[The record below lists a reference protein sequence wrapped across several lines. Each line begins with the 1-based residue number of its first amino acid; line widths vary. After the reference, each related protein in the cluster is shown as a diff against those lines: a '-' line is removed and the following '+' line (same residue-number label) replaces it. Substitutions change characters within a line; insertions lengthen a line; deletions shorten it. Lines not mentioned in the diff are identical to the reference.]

1 MCVFRAA
8 TMMHATYSQ
17 MVQQIYTLYVCVP
30 VHVCVCVSEREKE
43 NTNVKQMRWTISS
56 S

>member
-30 VHVCVCVSEREKE
+30 VHVCVCVREREGKHKCK
-43 NTNVKQMRWTISS
+43 TNAMDY
-56 S
+56 